1 MPAPP
6 HVHPRSPGRKRAK
19 PGPRGTEYR
28 RLFRQGNSLGLTLPP
43 ACVRLLGGSKTKTV
57 QALPM
62 PSGKVIIAPVN
73 VRVGAE
79 RELVS
84 AVRDVAVLRRQLGRY
99 KRRLQARPVKLW
111 NEAFNQGALHA
122 HGQRF
127 LDLDAFH
134 ETVRELVALL

>member
-6 HVHPRSPGRKRAK
+6 HGHPHVKDRKRAK

-28 RLFRQGNSLGLTLPP
+28 RLFRQGNSAAVTLPA
-43 ACVRLLGGSKTKTV
+43 ACVPLLGGSKTKTV
-57 QALPM
+57 QVRPM

-84 AVRDVAVLRRQLGRY
+84 AVRDLAVAQRIIRGYR
-99 KRRLQARPVKLW
+99 RRLQSRPVKLW
-111 NEAFNQGALHA
+111 NEAFNQGAM
-122 HGQRF
+122 
-127 LDLDAFH
+127 
-134 ETVRELVALL
+134 